1 MSWPVKEAGP
11 FEEISGEVVL
21 DYHTL
26 GYHPDVVFRAHEF
39 HFTNLGAGTASV
51 YVWGAGGDW
60 SAHGGPVANNSVV
73 QLEGASPRFRF
84 VFAGTGGAGKV
95 SVRSTARGF

>member
-26 GYHPDVVFRAHEF
+26 GYHPGVVFRAHEF

-51 YVWGAGGDW
+51 
-60 SAHGGPVANNSVV
+60 
-73 QLEGASPRFRF
+73 
-84 VFAGTGGAGKV
+84 
-95 SVRSTARGF
+95 